1 VTASVDADVLAQA
14 AAGVDALHATPRL
27 SALVNETCAHAL
39 KPGEVG
45 LAVRNDSSG
54 VLWCL
59 LAGDAS
65 THTDLDALARAFVW
79 PSYARART
87 PEAHLPRGDAFADA
101 IHRRAAGGVIVLLS
115 PLERTSA
122 CANAVDLM
130 LDARGRRPLGASVAP
145 RHIGR
150 VLRDFEDAVVRG
162 DAAVAHDLLHE
173 AWSTGRLSVVN
184 RSFLQTRELA
194 AQRAWQE
201 VLEHAIR
208 HRLSDLDLPRPV
220 EHDLVKAI
228 YWAVLRDAL
237 DRGDVASALDAFR
250 ERVQPALGDI
260 FRDHRFVPSA
270 EGRKAWMVR
279 WAAVGGAWPSAVRN
293 EVIAAAATDEERA
306 ELNALAAHAQFS
318 DSTSEAFARA
328 LLSVHEDA
336 AAFALAQAGS
346 DLPLGERAGVLLQAA
361 VRLDDPS
368 RLADAAQAVEAAGGP
383 TQVAAPVAL
392 AERIANFP
400 RPAVPVDSWATWL
413 GAIYED
419 PDWSDAIK
427 IADDQGEAWTE
438 SLANDHDSLVE
449 IAAMVEAL
457 AGETALRMVLPRL
470 VRAVIPTGPERLETL
485 RSRRRILQ
493 GLAYA
498 ISEDPASGIADLDAL
513 ADILAA
519 LLEGGLAPEEFSLI
533 CDEIE
538 TVWRRAG
545 GAPRLAR
552 WIVDVLTILTDYPCP
567 NASRRAELI
576 GALLAPLLT
585 DAGRSN
591 PLIPR
596 EAWLEIDDL
605 LEGNELKD
613 IVPESIR
620 QRTGS
625 VDDDIRTEFAHLANR
640 NVLIHT
646 LVPAVAERAAAY
658 LQTLVPSVKIITD
671 ESHVGGT
678 QLREHARNADYI
690 VIASRASKHAATEFI
705 REEASSSVSWASGK
719 GWSSIVDALR
729 SKPSLA

>member
-1 VTASVDADVLAQA
+1 VSPTADTDALAQA
-14 AAGVDALHATPRL
+14 AAGVDALYTTPRL
-27 SALVNETCAHAL
+27 LALVNETRTHAL
-39 KPGEVG
+39 GPGEVG
-45 LAVRNDSSG
+45 LAVRNDTSG

-59 LAGDAS
+59 LAGDPS

-79 PSYARART
+79 PSYARARA
-87 PEAHLPRGDAFADA
+87 PESHLAQGDAFADA
-101 IHRRAAGGVIVLLS
+101 IHRHAAGGVIVLLS
-115 PLERTSA
+115 PIEGTLA
-122 CANAVDLM
+122 CAKAVDLM
-130 LDARGRRPLGASVAP
+130 LDTRSRRPLGASVAP

-150 VLRDFEDAVVRG
+150 VLRDFEDAVTRG
-162 DAAVAHDLLHE
+162 DATAAHDLLDE

-201 VLEHAIR
+201 VLDHALR
-208 HRLSDLDLPRPV
+208 HRLSDLDLPRSV

-228 YWAVLRDAL
+228 YWGVLRDAL
-237 DRGDVASALDAFR
+237 DRGDIASALDAFR
-250 ERVQPALGDI
+250 DRVQPALGDI
-260 FRDHRFVPSA
+260 FRDHHFVPSA

-279 WAAVGGAWPSAVRN
+279 WGAVGGVWPSAVRD
-293 EVIAAAATDEERA
+293 EVIAAAATAEERT
-306 ELNALAAHAQFS
+306 ELNALATHAQFS

-328 LLSVHEDA
+328 LLSAHEDA
-336 AAFALAQAGS
+336 AAFALAQVGS
-346 DLPLGERAGVLLQAA
+346 DLPLGERAGVLVQAA
-361 VRLDDPS
+361 VRLDDPA

-383 TQVAAPVAL
+383 TEVAAPAAL
-392 AERIANFP
+392 AERIANYP

-413 GAIYED
+413 SAIYEN
-419 PDWSDAIK
+419 PEWSNAIQV
-427 IADDQGEAWTE
+427 ADDQGEAWTE
-438 SLANDHDSLVE
+438 SLAHDQDSLVE
-449 IAAMVEAL
+449 EAAIVEAL
-457 AGETALRMVLPRL
+457 AGENALRMVLPRL
-470 VRAVIPTGPERLETL
+470 VRAVIPTGPQRLETL
-485 RSRRRILQ
+485 RSRGRILQ

-498 ISEDPASGIADLDAL
+498 ISEDPASGLADLDAL

-519 LLEGGLAPEEFSLI
+519 LLETGLAADEFNLI
-533 CDEIE
+533 CDQIE

-552 WIVDVLTILTDYPCP
+552 WIVDVLTVLTDYPCP
-567 NASRRAELI
+567 STSRRAALI

-585 DAGRSN
+585 DAGRSK

-613 IVPESIR
+613 LVPESIR
-620 QRTGS
+620 QRTER

-658 LQTLVPSVKIITD
+658 LKTLEPSARVITD
-671 ESHVGGT
+671 ESHVGST

-705 REEASSSVSWASGK
+705 REEASSPISWPSGK

-729 SKPSLA
+729 SNPSLS